1 MDIENGESIASA
13 GEQEVDFI
21 LVQLLETSV
30 DFRQWLVRQAVPE
43 LEISR
48 YLGSVMHA
56 TYAGEGESDVEFGFR
71 SVSGDR
77 HLVLIE
83 DKIDASKQPDQVE
96 RYFNRGQYRVDRGSW
111 DSFTVCLVAP
121 ESYVSDEDEAEFD
134 SILRYEDVLDY
145 LEDATHDSAA
155 FFSTVFESGM
165 RRGRS
170 PTTDASGVLQSI
182 ADQFQTKTEISDLVQ
197 TVDLKKR
204 AGFRSTHP
212 QHPDA
217 VQYDVYIG
225 ETGESGR
232 STVRLQ
238 IASIEGLTDSEREAL
253 TAIASQHV
261 DSLSNYEWHPHRK
274 KNIINTKVWHED
286 AVQDPEYDSYVDAIV
301 DELIT
306 LSETFH
312 PLFVE
317 NSID

>member
-1 MDIENGESIASA
+1 MDIENGEPIERA
-13 GEQEVDFI
+13 GEQEIDFV

-30 DFRQWLVRQAVPE
+30 DFRQWLVSQAVPD
-43 LEISR
+43 LGISS

-77 HLVLIE
+77 HVVLIE

-96 RYFNRGQYRVDRGSW
+96 RYFNRGQYRVDHGSW
-111 DSFTVCLVAP
+111 DSFTVCLLAP
-121 ESYVSDEDEAEFD
+121 ESYVSDEDEAAFD
-134 SILRYEDVLDY
+134 SVIRYEDVLDY

-170 PTTDASGVLQSI
+170 PTTDASGVLRSI
-182 ADQFQTKTEISDLVQ
+182 ADQFQTRTEIPELVR
-197 TVDLKKR
+197 TVDLKKH

-238 IASIEGLTDSEREAL
+238 IAGGEGLTDSEREAL
-253 TAIASQHV
+253 KAIASQHV
-261 DSLSNYEWHPHRK
+261 ESLPDYEWYPHRK
-274 KNIINTKVWHED
+274 KNIINTNIWHED
-286 AVQDPEYDSYVDAIV
+286 AVQNPEYDSYVDAIV

-306 LSETFH
+306 LVETFH

-317 NSID
+317 NSIN

>member
-1 MDIENGESIASA
+1 MDIENGEPIESA
-13 GEQEVDFI
+13 GEQEVDFVI
-21 LVQLLETSV
+21 VQLLETSV
-30 DFRQWLVRQAVPE
+30 DFRQWLVNQAVPD
-43 LEISR
+43 LDISS
-48 YLGSVMHA
+48 YLGSAMHA

-83 DKIDASKQPDQVE
+83 DKINASKQPDQVE

-111 DSFTVCLVAP
+111 DSFTVCLLAP
-121 ESYVSDEDEAEFD
+121 ESYVSDEDDAAFD
-134 SILRYEDVLDY
+134 SIIRYEDVLDY
-145 LEDATHDSAA
+145 LEDATHDSAT
-155 FFSTVFESGM
+155 FFSMVFESGM

-182 ADQFQTKTEISDLVQ
+182 ADQFQTRTEIPDLVQ

-238 IASIEGLTDSEREAL
+238 IASVEGLTDSEREAL
-253 TAIASQHV
+253 KAIAAQHV
-261 DSLSNYEWHPHRK
+261 ESLSDYEWHPHRK
-274 KNIINTKVWHED
+274 KNIINTKIWHED
-286 AVQDPEYDSYVDAIV
+286 AIQNPEYDSYVDAIV
-301 DELIT
+301 NELIT
-306 LSETFH
+306 LSEAFH
-312 PLFVE
+312 PIFIE

>member
-1 MDIENGESIASA
+1 
-13 GEQEVDFI
+13 
-21 LVQLLETSV
+21 
-30 DFRQWLVRQAVPE
+30 
-43 LEISR
+43 
-48 YLGSVMHA
+48 MHA
-56 TYAGEGESDVEFGFR
+56 MYAGERKSDVEFGFR

-83 DKIDASKQPDQVE
+83 DKIDASKQPGQVE
-96 RYFNRGQYRVDRGSW
+96 RYFNRGNYRVDRGSW

-121 ESYVSDEDEAEFD
+121 ESYVSGEDEAGFE
-134 SILRYEDVLDY
+134 SIIRYEDILDY
-145 LEDATHDSAA
+145 LEDATCESAA
-155 FFSTVFESGM
+155 FFSKVFESAM
-165 RRGRS
+165 RRSRS
-170 PTTDASGVLQSI
+170 PTTDASDVLRAI
-182 ADQFQTKTEISDLVQ
+182 ADQFQTRSEMSELVQ

-204 AGFRSTHP
+204 AGFRSTHS

-217 VQYDVYIG
+217 IQYDVYMG

-238 IASIEGLTDSEREAL
+238 IASVKGLTDSEREAL
-253 TAIASQHV
+253 KSIASQHV
-261 DSLSNYEWHPHRK
+261 DSLSDYEWHPHRK

-286 AVQDPEYDSYVDAIV
+286 AVQNPEYDSYVDAIV

-312 PLFVE
+312 PIFVE

>member
-1 MDIENGESIASA
+1 MDIENGEPIESA
-13 GEQEVDFI
+13 GEQEIDFI
-21 LVQLLETSV
+21 IVQLLETSV
-30 DFRQWLVRQAVPE
+30 DFRQWLVSQTVPS
-43 LEISR
+43 LDISS

-56 TYAGEGESDVEFGFR
+56 TYAGEGESDVEFGFQ

-77 HLVLIE
+77 HVVLIE
-83 DKIDASKQPDQVE
+83 NKIDASKQPDQVE

-111 DSFTVCLVAP
+111 ESFTICLLAP
-121 ESYVSDEDEAEFD
+121 ESYVSDEDEASFN
-134 SILRYEDVLDY
+134 SIIRYEDILDY

-155 FFSTVFESGM
+155 FFSAVFDSGM

-170 PTTDASGVLQSI
+170 PTTDASGVLRSI
-182 ADQFQTKTEISDLVQ
+182 ADEFQTRTKIPDLVR

-238 IASIEGLTDSEREAL
+238 IASDEGLTDSEREAL
-253 TAIASQHV
+253 KAIASQHV
-261 DSLSNYEWHPHRK
+261 KSLPDYEWCPHRK
-274 KNIINTKVWHED
+274 KNIVNTKIWHED
-286 AVQDPEYDSYVDAIV
+286 AVQDPDYDSYVDAIV

-317 NSID
+317 NSTD